1 MKLKTLLTNNSKTC
15 KHLKM
20 KACFLARLL
29 PSQKFLHNHNLS
41 KTSKTNFPSKFWLLT
56 ITAKAKM
63 FWIWFLNKI
72 KKWKTKVLVKG
83 HKIQSIL
90 SVITKKKKPKTLK
103 WSINR
108 KIHKIQ
114 NLLLLKK
121 LNLLRL
127 RTKSAILIDK
137 LQKLKKQLLFN
148 KKLQIVNS
156 TSKPRKSKKKK
167 NKLKEKRLQLRLLNR
182 RGLLPQRLLLQLN
195 MLVKR
200 QKLKQRQ
207 KQQLLK
213 LQE

>member
-1 MKLKTLLTNNSKTC
+1 M
-15 KHLKM
+15 
-20 KACFLARLL
+20 
-29 PSQKFLHNHNLS
+29 
-41 KTSKTNFPSKFWLLT
+41 
-56 ITAKAKM
+56 
-63 FWIWFLNKI
+63 
-72 KKWKTKVLVKG
+72 LVKG

-103 WSINR
+103 WLINR

-127 RTKSAILIDK
+127 RTKSAILIGK

-182 RGLLPQRLLLQLN
+182 RGLLPQRLPLQLN